1 MSINDNTEIYT
12 NYYNWLIDHKQIPKY
27 YKNYLEHVL
36 EHKKMVYIAWI
47 YIVDILYE
55 RGFINEND
63 IDEINELVLIHD
75 NSKFQLD
82 EFIPYAKR
90 FNSPR
95 KNNQQV
101 KANFKNAV
109 KLHKERNLHHF
120 ESLKQYK
127 GKNWKHYAIELIC
140 DYIAMGWE
148 FDSYV
153 NDYFEKV
160 KDELKNNLPEN
171 YYNYIESIIKIIPEE
186 LYLSNKPLTRNIIDY
201 INYIYNRYNSPFDE
215 EENIKEL
222 KKARMF

>member
-1 MSINDNTEIYT
+1 MSISDNTEIYT

-47 YIVDILYE
+47 YIADILYE
-55 RGFINEND
+55 QGFINEND

-90 FNSPR
+90 FNSPI
-95 KNNQQV
+95 KNDQQV
-101 KANFKNAV
+101 KTNFKNAV

-148 FDSYV
+148 FDSYICE
-153 NDYFEKV
+153 YFENTKN
-160 KDELKNNLPEN
+160 ELKNNLPTE
-171 YYNYIESIIKIIPEE
+171 YYEYIESIIKIIPEKLALAE
-186 LYLSNKPLTRNIIDY
+186 ESLSENNRG
-201 INYIYNRYNSPFDE
+201 YIYHRFDYYNDPFE
-215 EENIKEL
+215 EQSC
-222 KKARMF
+222 KKKIIS